1 MSVAYRLH
9 CANINE
15 VENVY
20 VGVIEFKTRDANEM
34 AKYIQGLGED
44 ADELYTIEEYH
55 EDDAGNEC
63 GDPKYYLPGDFMKGV
78 E

>member
-1 MSVAYRLH
+1 MRVAYRLH

-44 ADELYTIEEYH
+44 ADELYTIEEYTKTMLAMSVGIRSIIFL
-55 EDDAGNEC
+55 EI
-63 GDPKYYLPGDFMKGV
+63 L
-78 E
+78 